1 MIKRAPADVG
11 MTLTEID
18 TPALLID
25 LEIFESNLNQMADNA
40 KSLGVRLRPHAK
52 MHKSADV
59 AQAQIARGAVGV
71 CCQKVSE
78 AECLIDAGIHNIL
91 ITNQVV
97 GKRKLDLFV
106 ELSMRSEL
114 TICVDNAQNI
124 SDLNACAASRNTKVG
139 VLVEV
144 DVGGERC
151 GVPSGEPTL
160 ELATQITQSLN
171 LKFLGL
177 QAYKGTAQN
186 QREFGDRE
194 NASSVISGYLKET
207 IELLKEHGIT
217 CKNVTGAGTGTWQ
230 FEGASNIFT
239 ELQPGS
245 YAFMDADYAR
255 NKNSDGK
262 TASEFGHSLF
272 VYTTVM
278 SAVHSDYVVVDA
290 GLKSLA
296 FDAGMPLVAD
306 DWTVNYHTPSDEHGV
321 LDLSN
326 STRRYALGKKVRL
339 IPGHCDPTVNLHDW
353 YIGVRG
359 DLVESVWTVTAR
371 GAVF

>member
-1 MIKRAPADVG
+1 
-11 MTLTEID
+11 
-18 TPALLID
+18 
-25 LEIFESNLNQMADNA
+25 
-40 KSLGVRLRPHAK
+40 
-52 MHKSADV
+52 
-59 AQAQIARGAVGV
+59 
-71 CCQKVSE
+71 
-78 AECLIDAGIHNIL
+78 
-91 ITNQVV
+91 
-97 GKRKLDLFV
+97 
-106 ELSMRSEL
+106 
-114 TICVDNAQNI
+114 
-124 SDLNACAASRNTKVG
+124 

-326 STRRYALGKKVRL
+326 STRRYALGEKVRL

>member
-114 TICVDNAQNI
+114 TICVDSAQNI

-160 ELATQITQSLN
+160 ELATQRTQSLN